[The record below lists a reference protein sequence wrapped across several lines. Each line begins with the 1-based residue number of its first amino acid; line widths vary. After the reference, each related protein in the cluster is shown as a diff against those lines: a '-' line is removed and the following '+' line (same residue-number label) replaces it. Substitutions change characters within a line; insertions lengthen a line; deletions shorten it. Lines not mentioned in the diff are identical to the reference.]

1 LGLSGLTANG
11 FSSTIINNMAIDY
24 KKELQNAARNMIFV
38 HDPDLLIKLIV
49 RMVVSKTNIT
59 HASFFLHNKQK
70 QGYLLTVS
78 KGYLAKR
85 LPLDLICIDKD
96 DVLIRFFREHKSS
109 FIFGK
114 EALVY
119 KEAKAALA
127 GKNIKQEAKQ
137 QLAQVLYQMEL
148 LETVVCVPSYFRDE
162 LLGLLLLGK
171 KKNGRKFIDEELDF
185 FVALNSNVAMAIRNA
200 QLFKELEYELDRK
213 HQLFVR
219 TTIALAA
226 AIEAKDHYTHGHT
239 TRVTNLS
246 LEIAQ
251 RISQDTKRKPDE
263 KFLENLHIA
272 SLLHDIGKIGV
283 PEHILNKRSELTIGE
298 RNRIKEH
305 PMIGVNILK
314 PIKEL
319 EGSMLGVRYHHERFD
334 GKGYPEGLQGEQ
346 IPLIASI
353 ISVADSFDAMTT
365 DRPYRLALVKDEAIN
380 EISRLS
386 GQQFCPR
393 VSDTFLT
400 LCKEGKI

>member
-1 LGLSGLTANG
+1 
-11 FSSTIINNMAIDY
+11 MAIDY
-24 KKELQNAARNMIFV
+24 KKELENAARNMIFV
-38 HDPDLLIKLIV
+38 HDPDLLIKMIV
-49 RMVVSKTNIT
+49 RMVVNKANIS
-59 HASFFLHNKQK
+59 HASFFLHNKEK

-78 KGYLAKR
+78 KGALAKK
-85 LPLDLICIDKD
+85 LPLDLIRIDKD
-96 DVLIRFFREHKSS
+96 DVLIRFFREHKNS
-109 FIFGK
+109 FIFGR

-119 KEAKAALA
+119 QEAKAALA
-127 GKNIKQEAKQ
+127 GNKVKQEAKQ

-148 LETVVCVPSYFRDE
+148 LKTVVCIPSFFRDE
-162 LLGLLLLGK
+162 LLGLLLLGEKNIGK
-171 KKNGRKFIDEELDF
+171 KFVDEELDF
-185 FVALNSNVAMAIRNA
+185 FEALNSNVAMVIRNA
-200 QLFKELEYELDRK
+200 QLFKQLEYELERK

-239 TRVTNLS
+239 TRVTNFS

-251 RISQDTKRKPDE
+251 KINQNSKKTFDN

-283 PEHILNKRSELTIGE
+283 PEHILNKRSGLTIGE

-319 EGSMLGVRYHHERFD
+319 ESSMLGVRYHHERFD
-334 GKGYPEGLQGEQ
+334 GLGYPEGLKGEQ
-346 IPLIASI
+346 IPLLASI

-365 DRPYRLALVKDEAIN
+365 DRPYRAALARDEAIN
-380 EISRLS
+380 EIKKLS
-386 GQQFCPR
+386 GQKFCPR
-393 VSDTFLT
+393 VADTFLE
-400 LCKEGKI
+400 LCQEGKI

>member
-1 LGLSGLTANG
+1 
-11 FSSTIINNMAIDY
+11 MAIDY
-24 KKELQNAARNMIFV
+24 KKELENAARNMIFV
-38 HDPDLLIKLIV
+38 HDPDLLIKMIV
-49 RMVVSKTNIT
+49 RMVVNKANIS
-59 HASFFLHNKQK
+59 HASFFLHNKEK

-78 KGYLAKR
+78 KGALAKK

-96 DVLIRFFREHKSS
+96 DVLVRFFREHKNS
-109 FIFGK
+109 FIFGR

-119 KEAKAALA
+119 QEAKAALV
-127 GKNIKQEAKQ
+127 GNKVKQEAKQ
-137 QLAQVLYQMEL
+137 QLAQVLYQMEFL
-148 LETVVCVPSYFRDE
+148 KTVVCIPSFFRDE
-162 LLGLLLLGK
+162 LLGLLLLGEKNIGK
-171 KKNGRKFIDEELDF
+171 KFVDEELDF
-185 FVALNSNVAMAIRNA
+185 FEALNSNVAMVIRNA
-200 QLFKELEYELDRK
+200 QLFKQLEYELERK

-239 TRVTNLS
+239 TRVTNFS

-251 RISQDTKRKPDE
+251 KINQNSKKTFDN

-283 PEHILNKRSELTIGE
+283 PEHILNKRSGLTIGE

-314 PIKEL
+314 SIKEL
-319 EGSMLGVRYHHERFD
+319 EFPMLGVKYHHERFD
-334 GKGYPEGLQGEQ
+334 GLGYPEGLIGEQ
-346 IPLIASI
+346 IPLLASI

-365 DRPYRLALVKDEAIN
+365 DRPYRPALIRDEAIN
-380 EISRLS
+380 EIKKLS

-393 VSDTFLT
+393 VADTFLE
-400 LCKEGKI
+400 LCQEGKI

>member
-1 LGLSGLTANG
+1 MS
-11 FSSTIINNMAIDY
+11 IDY
-24 KKELQNAARNMIFV
+24 KKELENAARNMIFV
-38 HDPDLLIKLIV
+38 HDPDLLTKMIV
-49 RMVVSKTNIT
+49 RMMVNKVKIA
-59 HASFFLHNKQK
+59 HASFFLYNKEK

-78 KGYLAKR
+78 RGSLGKKI
-85 LPLDLICIDKD
+85 PIDLICIDKD
-96 DVLIRFFREHKSS
+96 DVLIRFFKEHRSN
-109 FIFGK
+109 FIFGRK
-114 EALVY
+114 VLLY
-119 KEAKAALA
+119 NEAKSALKSA
-127 GKNIKQEAKQ
+127 KLKHEAKQ

-148 LETVVCVPSYFRDE
+148 LETVVCIPSYFRDE

-171 KKNGRKFIDEELDF
+171 KDIGRKFINEELDF

-239 TRVTNLS
+239 TRVTSLS
-246 LEIAQ
+246 IEIAR
-251 RISQDTKRKPDE
+251 RIGQKNKKEFDS
-263 KFLENLHIA
+263 KFLESLHIS

-283 PEHILNKRSELTIGE
+283 PEHILNKRGSLTIGE

-319 EGSMLGVRYHHERFD
+319 EGILSGVKYHHERFD
-334 GKGYPEGLQGEQ
+334 GLGYPEGLAGQQ
-346 IPLIASI
+346 IPLVASI
-353 ISVADSFDAMTT
+353 ISVADSFDAMNTN
-365 DRPYRLALVKDEAIN
+365 RPYRLALDKQDAIN

-386 GQQFCPR
+386 GKQFAPL
-393 VSDTFLT
+393 VADAFLE
-400 LCKEGKI
+400 LCKEGKF

>member
-1 LGLSGLTANG
+1 
-11 FSSTIINNMAIDY
+11 MAINY
-24 KKELQNAARNMIFV
+24 KKEFENAARNMIFV
-38 HDPDLLIKLIV
+38 HDPDLLIKMIV
-49 RMVVSKTNIT
+49 RMVVNKANIT
-59 HASFFLHNKQK
+59 HASFFLNNKEK

-78 KGYLAKR
+78 KGSLAKK

-109 FIFGK
+109 FIFGR

-119 KEAKAALA
+119 SEAKAVLA
-127 GKNIKQEAKQ
+127 SNKVGHETKQ

-148 LETVVCVPSYFRDE
+148 LETVVCIPSYFRDE

-171 KKNGRKFIDEELDF
+171 KNTGKKFVDEELDF

-200 QLFKELEYELDRK
+200 QLFKQLKYELERK
-213 HQLFVR
+213 DQLFVR

-239 TRVTNLS
+239 TRVTNFS

-251 RISQDTKRKPDE
+251 KINQNCKKTFDN
-263 KFLENLHIA
+263 KFLENLHIG

-283 PEHILNKRSELTIGE
+283 PEHILNKRSDLTIGE

-319 EGSMLGVRYHHERFD
+319 EFPILGVRYHHERFD
-334 GKGYPEGLQGEQ
+334 GLGYPEGLKGEQ
-346 IPLIASI
+346 IPLLASI

-365 DRPYRLALVKDEAIN
+365 DRPYRAALVRGEAIN
-380 EISRLS
+380 EIKKLS

-393 VSDTFLT
+393 VADAFLE
-400 LCKEGKI
+400 LCQEGKI